1 MTAFSDW
8 LAPHYVGWLLQGFA
22 LTLWLSA
29 LVSVAATILGFF
41 VCLGRLSRHPV
52 LSFLARTYLSLF
64 RNTPL
69 LIQLFFW
76 YFGASGLMPEAWVS
90 WLNTPHQLTLGGLTL
105 SWPSFEFLAAL
116 WGLSLYAAAFI
127 AEELRSGVQG
137 VRSSQWA
144 AARSLGLTD
153 FQIWRWIIMPQAL
166 RNAFPSLLGQY
177 MNTIKNTSLTMA
189 IGLAEL
195 SYASRQVETES
206 LKAFQAFGIA
216 TALYVL
222 AVALVEIGGQYLQ
235 QRRYQVWGGQR

>member
-1 MTAFSDW
+1 MFDVSDW
-8 LAPHYVGWLLQGFA
+8 LAPHYMGWLLKGFY

-29 LVSVAATILGFF
+29 LVSMVATALGFF
-41 VCLGRLSRHPV
+41 VCLGRLSTRRLPNL
-52 LSFLARTYLSLF
+52 LSRAYLSLF

-76 YFGASGLMPEAWVS
+76 YFGASGLMPESWVA
-90 WLNTPHQLTLGGLTL
+90 WLNTPHRITLGGLPL

-116 WGLSLYAAAFI
+116 WGLSLYTAAFI

-144 AARSLGLTD
+144 AARSLGLAD

-206 LKAFQAFGIA
+206 LRAFQAFGIA

-222 AVALVEIGGQYLQ
+222 AVALVEVGGQYLQ
-235 QRRYQVWGGQR
+235 RRRYQVWGGQR